1 MGGRRPAPLSPRAF
15 GPHAPARLPLLL
27 LPPLLLLSAAPW
39 RLCGAARLRDGAGLG
54 HTAGAAQDATLAQ
67 FRALA
72 HAASPAFAPALFAR
86 WAPPPRVG
94 GPDPA
99 AAAAAAEAGAKQ
111 RLVLSGGTTV
121 TIWAPD
127 QLPPEELVGA
137 ARSVLHIIKGQGIC
151 QCFCVY
157 RPLRPVVDEDDGSR
171 SRREPQTANDCACK
185 DKAGDMHTK
194 PVESKAVD
202 FYGTPF
208 AASESVT
215 SVFRYPAPSAPGT
228 YDVPVE
234 GLVLSLDAGDR
245 RSYDARTPS
254 VWRDVSGQ
262 TNGARAGQ
270 VNGFVGFDAST
281 GGGALR
287 FGAHDDRDV
296 VIVPGLDV
304 SPSPASTASVEVWVK
319 VLSYP
324 SSTGRVFG
332 NTLDAQALGGR
343 SLFLHNVLYSGP
355 DRSAKVPPKA
365 VDPTYT
371 GTHGRVGATAGHV
384 FDASTRPPPLGQW
397 VQYVTVWSADEV
409 ATYVDGVEMD
419 RQPVYSD
426 GNTDATLG
434 SHNFAIGNHEFKH
447 KGGKY
452 KLDGLVGLVRVWDRP
467 LLAEDVE
474 GLYAH
479 SKDRFAQ

>member
-1 MGGRRPAPLSPRAF
+1 MDGRRHVPFTL
-15 GPHAPARLPLLL
+15 HLCPLLL
-27 LPPLLLLSAAPW
+27 LVCPLLRPGAVLQ
-39 RLCGAARLRDGAGLG
+39 CGAASLRAEAGLDS
-54 HTAGAAQDATLAQ
+54 TAQAAQAATLAE

-72 HAASPAFAPALFAR
+72 RAASPAFAPSLFAR

-94 GPDPA
+94 GPNPA
-99 AAAAAAEAGAKQ
+99 AAATAAEAGAKQ

-127 QLPPEELVGA
+127 QLAPEELVRA

-157 RPLRPVVDEDDGSR
+157 HPLRPVVDESDGSR

-194 PVESKAVD
+194 PVEAKVVD

-208 AASESVT
+208 AVGESVT
-215 SVFRYPAPSAPGT
+215 SVFRYPAPGAPGT
-228 YDVPVE
+228 YNVPVE

-245 RSYDARTPS
+245 RSYDARDPT

-262 TNGARAGQ
+262 SGPARAGQ

-287 FGAHDDRDV
+287 FGAHDNRDV

-332 NTLDAQALGGR
+332 NTLDTQALGGR
-343 SLFLHNVLYSGP
+343 SLFLHNVLYSGT
-355 DRSAKVPPKA
+355 DRSAKVPPRA
-365 VDPTYT
+365 VDPTYM

-384 FDASTRPPPLGQW
+384 FDAGMRPPPLGQW
-397 VQYVTVWSADEV
+397 VQYVIVWSTDEV
-409 ATYVDGVEMD
+409 IVYMDGVETD

-426 GNTDATLG
+426 GNTDSTLG

-452 KLDGLVGLVRVWDRP
+452 KLDGLVALVRVWNKALP
-467 LLAEDVE
+467 AEDVE

-479 SKDRFAQ
+479 SKDRFAE